1 MPTNRDD
8 IRDFLNR
15 RKQVVLVE
23 VEAADGSTP
32 REAGAWMLVAA
43 DCIFGTIGGGQLEF
57 MAIDHARRALESGA
71 QMNEIT
77 IPLGPEI
84 GQCCGGRVSLGFK
97 RVDRAVAMTLIE
109 KVDLEIA
116 QRPHVYVFGAGH
128 VGDALAMALSL
139 VPLRTILV
147 DTREEEL
154 SATQVPGIETCLT
167 AMPEAV
173 VRDAPAGSAFVVL
186 THDHALDFLITA
198 EALARNDA
206 SYVGMI
212 GSKTKRA
219 TFRNWLTREV
229 GRPEFFDRLVCP
241 VGGTAVKDKRPT
253 VIAALAAAEIMVSAL
268 NYRLTPAAAPKER
281 RRVQRLRSVLFQHCV
296 DQALTALGHEI
307 DHQPDLWILKPLVRV
322 DRGKLNTGWRR
333 VFEDRFQRPVIQMAF
348 HFKQRFVDDAA
359 TLERPLCKYIAI
371 IGIIRAADFQLA
383 STFGHLQRPEI
394 FFGTRI
400 AQQQAI
406 MMFGNQ
412 VIGR

>member
-1 MPTNRDD
+1 
-8 IRDFLNR
+8 
-15 RKQVVLVE
+15 
-23 VEAADGSTP
+23 
-32 REAGAWMLVAA
+32 
-43 DCIFGTIGGGQLEF
+43 
-57 MAIDHARRALESGA
+57 
-71 QMNEIT
+71 
-77 IPLGPEI
+77 
-84 GQCCGGRVSLGFK
+84 
-97 RVDRAVAMTLIE
+97 MTLIE

-268 NYRLTPAAAPKER
+268 NYRLTPDVAPKER
-281 RRVQRLRSVLFQHCV
+281 RRVPRLR
-296 DQALTALGHEI
+296 
-307 DHQPDLWILKPLVRV
+307 
-322 DRGKLNTGWRR
+322 
-333 VFEDRFQRPVIQMAF
+333 
-348 HFKQRFVDDAA
+348 
-359 TLERPLCKYIAI
+359 
-371 IGIIRAADFQLA
+371 
-383 STFGHLQRPEI
+383 
-394 FFGTRI
+394 
-400 AQQQAI
+400 
-406 MMFGNQ
+406 
-412 VIGR
+412 

>member
-1 MPTNRDD
+1 MPTNRED
-8 IRDFLNR
+8 IRNFLNR
-15 RKQVVLVE
+15 RKHAVLVE

-32 REAGAWMLVAA
+32 REPGAWMLVAA
-43 DCIFGTIGGGQLEF
+43 DRIFGTIGGGQLEY
-57 MAIDHARRALESGA
+57 MAIDHARRALQHGGQVDE
-71 QMNEIT
+71 MT

-154 SATQVPGIETCLT
+154 SATQVPGIQTCLT

-229 GRPEFFDRLVCP
+229 GRPEVFDKLVCP

-253 VIAALAAAEIMVSAL
+253 VIAALAAAEIMMSAL
-268 NYRLTPAAAPKER
+268 NYRPAAAAAPKER
-281 RRVQRLRSVLFQHCV
+281 
-296 DQALTALGHEI
+296 G
-307 DHQPDLWILKPLVRV
+307 
-322 DRGKLNTGWRR
+322 
-333 VFEDRFQRPVIQMAF
+333 
-348 HFKQRFVDDAA
+348 
-359 TLERPLCKYIAI
+359 
-371 IGIIRAADFQLA
+371 RANA
-383 STFGHLQRPEI
+383 
-394 FFGTRI
+394 
-400 AQQQAI
+400 
-406 MMFGNQ
+406 
-412 VIGR
+412 